1 MEHFVGLALSG
12 LTRIYLLVS
21 YQLCKQKHVQSQQQ
35 SQLIVCTLFKVNIM
49 TREQQWWRCL
59 YVFIFNF
66 ETHFTSFF
74 IVSIVSFE
82 PFCLCKNI
90 LPDSKTTNHQITL
103 LFPSLRNPL
112 LCKTIIYCLSHRDFL
127 TFSPPQLSALY
138 QHALVILT
146 MMECFQCYYQYFH
159 GWYMNHLVMEVYIK
173 R

>member
-66 ETHFTSFF
+66 EHTLQASLLSLLLALNLFVCAKTFF
-74 IVSIVSFE
+74 RIPRQRTTKSHCYSPLSEI
-82 PFCLCKNI
+82 LC
-90 LPDSKTTNHQITL
+90 SARL
-103 LFPSLRNPL
+103 LFTACLIGTFWLSLLHSSPHFISML
-112 LCKTIIYCLSHRDFL
+112 L
-127 TFSPPQLSALY
+127 
-138 QHALVILT
+138 
-146 MMECFQCYYQYFH
+146 
-159 GWYMNHLVMEVYIK
+159 
-173 R
+173 